1 MHTAA
6 EILAVTAAVR
16 AAVTAVI
23 EHGLPVHEA
32 VTAAVTRHLGGVG
45 VDNINSPPERPAERL
60 ARENA
65 AALALMEDMHRRG
78 QGRHAASS
86 AARRFAIDPHDPLEC
101 EMLAQRWRRL
111 WRTSKIS
118 EHRSVGNGTT

>member
-1 MHTAA
+1 MHTAN
-6 EILAVTAAVR
+6 EILAISAAVR
-16 AAVTAVI
+16 DAVTAVLDRGEPI
-23 EHGLPVHEA
+23 TSA
-32 VTAAVTRHLGGVG
+32 VSAAVARILDGAE
-45 VDNINSPPERPAERL
+45 PPQHMRAERPAERL